1 MFARLFGTIALVYLA
16 AAILS
21 YPITGVGGVVAVV
34 ISLYF
39 VLAFFNRLDAASRRV
54 SGGEDSFICDR
65 GVHLARPCPSF
76 ARRVHVETIP
86 SRIQWT

>member
-1 MFARLFGTIALVYLA
+1 MIRGCFGNTLPFLDADKETKTQMFARLSGTIALVYRA

-54 SGGEDSFICDR
+54 SGGR
-65 GVHLARPCPSF
+65 KGG
-76 ARRVHVETIP
+76 RRQ
-86 SRIQWT
+86 RRRR